1 MSRSPC
7 CFCHASKTRAICAS
21 SWTSH
26 GSTNLA
32 PMLSAS
38 GRTRRSIK
46 DSTEE
51 KPSVAPCS

>member
-7 CFCHASKTRAICAS
+7 SLPQRSKTVAIWAS

-26 GSTNLA
+26 GSTNVE

-38 GRTRRSIK
+38 GRTRRSIS
-46 DSTEE
+46 DSTDE
-51 KPSVAPCS
+51 KPTVAPCS